1 MPPDRGSKVASPGQ
15 KDKFGPLQLQAGD
28 VLTMELGKTTLS
40 QSPVSA
46 RNVGC
51 LILGQGTNMPF
62 SSKGILDELG
72 VNVLYTSEDRGSDPQ
87 IE

>member
-1 MPPDRGSKVASPGQ
+1 
-15 KDKFGPLQLQAGD
+15 
-28 VLTMELGKTTLS
+28 MELGKTTSS

-46 RNVGC
+46 RNVRC

-62 SSKGILDELG
+62 SSKVDELG